1 MFEIIPVKIDSPLLI
16 SGLSPV
22 TSATDNPEK
31 LTAIK
36 IKVKYKIET
45 NSPKIDRFDKFLIT
59 NFISR
64 GRKGGGSNEF
74 ILIHI

>member
-64 GRKGGGSNEF
+64 GRKDGSNEF

>member
-22 TSATDNPEK
+22 TSTTDNPKK

-45 NSPKIDRFDKFLIT
+45 NIPRIDRFDKFLIT
-59 NFISR
+59 NFISLGLR
-64 GRKGGGSNEF
+64 GGRKKC

>member
-22 TSATDNPEK
+22 TSTTDNPEK

-36 IKVKYKIET
+36 IKAKYKIET
-45 NSPKIDRFDKFLIT
+45 NSPKIDRYDKFLIT
-59 NFISR
+59 NFISLGRR
-64 GRKGGGSNEF
+64 GVSNEC
-74 ILIHI
+74 ILIHF